1 MDCMQ
6 FQQVLFQKYTKFDT
20 FIYVPYILLYNVDN
34 VALTCRLE
42 ICTKLG
48 VLWAFISRV
57 ETTPSTSATHHGYC
71 RMCDKS
77 SRKSCKALE
86 FVITCHRKKKQWRP
100 ASRGRSTI
108 RGPLRL
114 AAPSPIAKR
123 DTSGS
128 RPISGGWQGACPAG
142 SNLLMAEIVQKV

>member
-1 MDCMQ
+1 MSKTPDSFNSKHKNWDTLYITIYFENSGFLVDCMQ
-6 FQQVLFQKYTKFDT
+6 FSTSSFPK
-20 FIYVPYILLYNVDN
+20 IYQIRYIYIPYILLYNVDN

-86 FVITCHRKKKQWRP
+86 FVITCHRKKSNGGRP
-100 ASRGRSTI
+100 RAEEAQFEVRCV
-108 RGPLRL
+108 
-114 AAPSPIAKR
+114 
-123 DTSGS
+123 
-128 RPISGGWQGACPAG
+128 W
-142 SNLLMAEIVQKV
+142 LLPVQ